1 MTNKYQYLSD
11 VLEARRNESD
21 AEQVRWAKSDA
32 KQKALIAKFTPRT
45 DLHPA
50 IGILTNI
57 KGIRYYAFVN
67 GVYREGTPEHLE
79 SLLTA

>member
-1 MTNKYQYLSD
+1 MTKLQYLSD
-11 VLEARRNESD
+11 VIAQKQNER
-21 AEQVRWAKSDA
+21 AANEIRYAKSDA

-50 IGILTNI
+50 IGVLTNA
-57 KGIRYYAFVN
+57 KGVRYYAFVN

-79 SLLTA
+79 SLLTT

>member
-1 MTNKYQYLSD
+1 MSKLQYLSD
-11 VLEARRNESD
+11 VIAQKENKRAADE
-21 AEQVRWAKSDA
+21 VRYAKSDA

-50 IGILTNI
+50 VGVLTNV
-57 KGIRYYAFVN
+57 KGVRYYAFVN

>member
-1 MTNKYQYLSD
+1 MTKLQYLSD
-11 VLEARRNESD
+11 VIAQKENERAAD
-21 AEQVRWAKSDA
+21 EICYAKSDA

-50 IGILTNI
+50 VGVLTNV
-57 KGIRYYAFVN
+57 KGVRYYAFVN

>member
-1 MTNKYQYLSD
+1 MQKLQYLSD
-11 VLEARRNESD
+11 VIEQRKNKYD
-21 AEQVRWAKSDA
+21 ADEIRYAKSEA
-32 KQKALIAKFTPRT
+32 KQKAIIAKFTPRT

-50 IGILTNI
+50 IGVLTNI
-57 KGIRYYAFVN
+57 KGVRYYAFVN

>member
-1 MTNKYQYLSD
+1 MTKLQYLSD
-11 VLEARRNESD
+11 VIAQKQNER
-21 AEQVRWAKSDA
+21 AANEIRYAKSDA

-50 IGILTNI
+50 IGVLTNA
-57 KGIRYYAFVN
+57 KGVRYYAFVN

>member
-1 MTNKYQYLSD
+1 MTKLQYLSD
-11 VLEARRNESD
+11 VIAQKENERAVD
-21 AEQVRWAKSDA
+21 EIRYAKSDA

-50 IGILTNI
+50 VGVLTNV
-57 KGIRYYAFVN
+57 KGVRYYAFVN

>member
-1 MTNKYQYLSD
+1 MQKFQYLSD
-11 VLEARRNESD
+11 VVEQRRNKYD
-21 AEQVRWAKSDA
+21 ADEIRYAKSEA

-50 IGILTNI
+50 VGVLTNI
-57 KGIRYYAFVN
+57 KGVRYYAFVN

>member
-1 MTNKYQYLSD
+1 MSKLQYLSD
-11 VLEARRNESD
+11 VIAQKENKRAADE
-21 AEQVRWAKSDA
+21 VRYAKSDA

-50 IGILTNI
+50 VGVLTNV
-57 KGIRYYAFVN
+57 KGVLYYAFVN

>member
-1 MTNKYQYLSD
+1 MQKFQYLSD
-11 VLEARRNESD
+11 VVEQRRNKYD
-21 AEQVRWAKSDA
+21 ADEIRYAKSEA
-32 KQKALIAKFTPRT
+32 KQKALTAKFTPRT

-50 IGILTNI
+50 VGVLTNI
-57 KGIRYYAFVN
+57 KGVRYYAFVN